1 MKKIII
7 GIMFAILLTSLVL
20 AMNIRISSW
29 SPKYDSTRNYTL
41 IVNQGD
47 NLDKVCSLGIFSL
60 SCYMSEWSSSDLADY
75 NLDVSCEGT
84 GCQFMKNIPAE
95 TMLLVQGTKYKYNWA
110 MNIPSN
116 AELGTYDISL
126 CGTIS
131 TITESGGIGISLSAC
146 NNDKFTINGTY
157 IKPVCQENWKC
168 TSWRRCRKHI
178 QTRYCY
184 DANKCKT
191 IINKPIITRRCLIW
205 KTTTMK

>member
-1 MKKIII
+1 MKKIIL
-7 GIMFAILLTSLVL
+7 GVLFAVLLTSLVL

-47 NLDKVCSLGIFSL
+47 NLDKICSLRIFSS

-84 GCQFMKNIPAE
+84 GCQFMKNIPTL
-95 TMLLVQGTKYKYNWA
+95 TMLLTQGTKYKYNWA
-110 MNIPSN
+110 MSIPN
-116 AELGTYDISL
+116 DAILGTYYISL

-146 NNDKFTINGTY
+146 NDDKFTINGTY

-168 TSWRRCRKHI
+168 TSWSRCRKHI
-178 QTRYCY
+178 QTRTCT
-184 DANKCKT
+184 DANNCNTALTKPTTNRKC
-191 IINKPIITRRCLIW
+191 
-205 KTTTMK
+205 